1 MAQESHLHDALKT
14 IVATFGDQLYNDPKL
29 INYISDYYHFD
40 PMALYHVM
48 KTLVHDGYPG
58 RMLHEGKHG
67 DWKLFVQQSMAK
79 VQKQYGFA
87 PSYVNYCFQS
97 LAYGIGL
104 YPQVKQRLLDE
115 IEGRVA
121 PIPIPIPSAPS
132 GGNSS
137 AAPSSSSKKNT
148 TSQKP
153 ATKRKPQT
161 QTQPKPQWQP
171 KPWQN
176 PQNTANPSQQGTPS
190 SNLNGCS
197 GCFDSMTNIYT
208 VVILIIWLLMQC
220 SDF

>member
-29 INYISDYYHFD
+29 INYISDYYRFD

-104 YPQVKQRLLDE
+104 TLWRQFLCS
-115 IEGRVA
+115 
-121 PIPIPIPSAPS
+121 PIFFLQEEH
-132 GGNSS
+132 NF
-137 AAPSSSSKKNT
+137 
-148 TSQKP
+148 
-153 ATKRKPQT
+153 TKACNQT
-161 QTQPKPQWQP
+161 QASD
-171 KPWQN
+171 
-176 PQNTANPSQQGTPS
+176 ANPTETT
-190 SNLNGCS
+190 
-197 GCFDSMTNIYT
+197 MAA
-208 VVILIIWLLMQC
+208 
-220 SDF
+220 